1 MELETR
7 KISFDDARLFYDDD
21 SIYSSSDEDKIHPSE
36 SINSDLS
43 SEKSFRAEILD
54 SKLTPSNPLKNFPL
68 IVKKENNDKIY
79 VKNNAIGVKSKGSL
93 SVKTSRATTAKVRPD
108 TAAKLR
114 EYPVRLK
121 FPVNRIN
128 ISRPQTASMP
138 VKLPEVIKVA
148 LSRPPTSKTAKS
160 LHSRPETAFNL
171 SDWDSRP
178 HTARFKE
185 KLIVKTAPINRF
197 LPVPDKTLGGELK
210 RLFSAQKE
218 IEYTNFRDRTNSMV
232 PAQLEEIRKREDEVV
247 GKFLQLETYYPA
259 ESRCESLQS
268 SLSDIMASVDAG
280 ELLEESYRGAMHA
293 QKETSPSFIIT
304 HGQIN
309 QDSCVFKMFL
319 RESVQKVGLSIHLV
333 QYFFEKLQ
341 VFALDYNVTYGEVS
355 FSKAHYLLS
364 KSNSWRML
372 NKWNLVS
379 IMQNEDVVSRQVKSW
394 GRRFTGRRNKEAAA
408 SKIQA
413 TYRMIKQK
421 RIFRFYKFQ
430 KKCAS
435 TIITY
440 FRNRI
445 KKRERIMAQA
455 KLLDGSHDIVKELNS
470 KFQEAW
476 EKDYL
481 LNPEGRTIVL
491 INSLAFDSKLRL
503 RMDMAEE
510 QKNNYGRLVQLLDD
524 SVSVV
529 FITPEMSVA
538 ERHYLKSILSVYW
551 DYSELIQTK
560 RLKIYEVVRPMFF
573 FKDAALTTMLLMN
586 SALMVSIASH
596 IANTKVYVE
605 SLIASKE
612 DCRFCEILQIPMYG
626 TPSLA
631 LEFSHKRVKQRKFA
645 LESGSKVPPGFVF
658 TPKSLSMGVI
668 KVFSDLTNGNPSV
681 TRWIMKIND
690 FGMGEGLA
698 ILTLPSTIKRP
709 VKFSQDD
716 VSNNIKFVSSSWN
729 GDWRVFLKAFVTYG
743 GLIEAYATTDKP
755 HYVAIHMDITPDLRL
770 LNSGS
775 NSLVCFSYRN
785 SYI

>member
-1 MELETR
+1 METR

-21 SIYSSSDEDKIHPSE
+21 SICSSSDEDKIHPSA
-36 SINSDLS
+36 SINSDI
-43 SEKSFRAEILD
+43 SFRAEILD
-54 SKLTPSNPLKNFPL
+54 KQASSNPLKNFPL
-68 IVKKENNDKIY
+68 IVKKENNDTIY
-79 VKNNAIGVKSKGSL
+79 TKNRAIGVKSKGSL
-93 SVKTSRATTAKVRPD
+93 NASRATTAKVRPD

-121 FPVNRIN
+121 FPVKRIN
-128 ISRPQTASMP
+128 ISRPQTASIP
-138 VKLPEVIKVA
+138 VKLPEVIEVA

-178 HTARFKE
+178 HTARLKE

-197 LPVPDKTLGGELK
+197 LPVPDKSLGRALK

-218 IEYTNFRDRTNSMV
+218 MEYKTFRDRTNSIEL
-232 PAQLEEIRKREDEVV
+232 AELEEIERREDDVQVV
-247 GKFLQLETYYPA
+247 GKFLQLETYHPA

-268 SLSDIMASVDAG
+268 SLSGMMASVGAG
-280 ELLEESYRGAMHA
+280 ELLEESYTGAMRA
-293 QKETSPSFIIT
+293 QMEASPSFIIT

-319 RESVQKVGLSIHLV
+319 RESVQSFGLSIHLV
-333 QYFFEKLQ
+333 QYFLEKLQ
-341 VFALDYNVTYGEVS
+341 VFTLDYNVTYGEVS
-355 FSKAHYLLS
+355 FSKAHHLLS

-379 IMQNEDVVSRQVKSW
+379 IMQNEDVVYRQVKSW

-408 SKIQA
+408 CKIQA
-413 TYRMIKQK
+413 LYRMIKQK
-421 RIFRFYKFQ
+421 RIFQFYKFQ

-455 KLLDGSHDIVKELNS
+455 KLLDGSHDIVKDLNS

-491 INSLAFDSKLRL
+491 LNSLAFDSKLRL
-503 RMDMAEE
+503 RMNMAEE

-524 SVSVV
+524 NVSVV
-529 FITPEMSVA
+529 FITPEMSIA

-573 FKDAALTTMLLMN
+573 FKEATLTTMLLMN
-586 SALMVSIASH
+586 STLMVSIASH
-596 IANTKVYVE
+596 IANTKVYAE

-658 TPKSLSMGVI
+658 PPKSLSMGVI

-681 TRWIMKIND
+681 TRWIMKMND
-690 FGMGEGLA
+690 FGNGEGLA
-698 ILTLPSTIKRP
+698 ILTIPSIIKRP

-716 VSNNIKFVSSSWN
+716 VSNNIQFISSAWN

-743 GLIEAYATTDKP
+743 GLIEAYATTDNP

-770 LNSGS
+770 LSAGS